1 MCGEYLLIESNSL
14 HSLNLRID
22 FDELHLIN
30 IFILNS
36 TNMAVNVNKL
46 CKITDESE
54 GKRLINKKL
63 STSEVRLSLM
73 GNININ

>member
-1 MCGEYLLIESNSL
+1 MN
-14 HSLNLRID
+14 SLNLRID

-46 CKITDESE
+46 CKITDDPFKSV
-54 GKRLINKKL
+54 GKRLVNKKL